1 MGVLI
6 ISDQSIVF
14 KLGRAAK
21 KSNSYAMSIFS
32 KSLFLVFL
40 LQFAGVITVV
50 CGAERWSPKITYGE
64 IVSKAQAGSPYFQG
78 LLGIYLRSGEAG
90 STVDVKLAKQWSE
103 SAHRK
108 GHPFG
113 SYNLAN
119 LAMLDGDF
127 ETATRMYQDAAL
139 LLQRQASEGDPV
151 AMYCMGEI
159 DFQVIPTNV
168 VRALGLFKRSAESGY
183 PQAQATIG
191 ALYLKGLPGLLEKD
205 TKTGISMLSKAV
217 IAKSLTARFNLG
229 MAYYN
234 GDGVPKDAVKASQW
248 LKLAARQNFSEAKY
262 SLGLLLIDGEGGI
275 RKNTNEGLSLLRQA
289 ADQNHQL
296 AREYLRKREGVEPSG
311 VKQGS
316 VATPPAFPN
325 SFKTD
330 EEVLDEARG
339 YYTGVGYPQDYARAY
354 ELFLPLAKGGN
365 PVAARFV
372 GLMVLTGKGTKR
384 DPSVA
389 KEWLSVSAQKGDKT
403 AKRLLDSYKSLF

>member
-1 MGVLI
+1 MGELI
-6 ISDQSIVF
+6 ISDQLIVF
-14 KLGRAAK
+14 KLGRASK

-32 KSLFLVFL
+32 KSLILVFL
-40 LQFAGVITVV
+40 LKIAGVTTVAWS
-50 CGAERWSPKITYGE
+50 AERWSPKITYGE

-78 LLGIYLRSGEAG
+78 ILGIYLRSGEAG
-90 STVDVKLAKQWSE
+90 SKVDVKLAKQWSE
-103 SAHRK
+103 SAYRK

-127 ETATRMYQDAAL
+127 EAATRLYQDAAL
-139 LLQRQASEGDPV
+139 LLQRQASDGDPV

-168 VRALGLFKRSAESGY
+168 VRALGLFRRSAESGY

-205 TKTGISMLSKAV
+205 TKQGISMLSKAV

-234 GDGVPKDAVKASQW
+234 GDGVPQDAVKASQW

-275 RKNTNEGLSLLRQA
+275 SKNTNEGLSLLRQA

-296 AREYLRKREGVEPSG
+296 AREYLRKREGVDPLAG
-311 VKQGS
+311 KQGAVVS
-316 VATPPAFPN
+316 SFDSSR

-339 YYTGVGYPQDYARAY
+339 YYTGVGVPRDYARAY

-372 GLMVLTGKGTKR
+372 GLMILTGKGTKR

-389 KEWLSVSAQKGDKT
+389 KEWLSVSAQKGDET

>member
-1 MGVLI
+1 M
-6 ISDQSIVF
+6 
-14 KLGRAAK
+14 AW
-21 KSNSYAMSIFS
+21 
-32 KSLFLVFL
+32 
-40 LQFAGVITVV
+40 
-50 CGAERWSPKITYGE
+50 GAERWSPGITYSQ

-90 STVDVKLAKQWSE
+90 SKVDLKLAKQWSE
-103 SAHRK
+103 SAYRN

-119 LAMLDGDF
+119 LAIQDGDF
-127 ETATRMYQDAAL
+127 EAATTMYKDAAL
-139 LLQRQASEGDPV
+139 LLARQASEGDPV

-159 DFQVIPTNV
+159 DFQVQETNV

-183 PQAQATIG
+183 PQAQATFG
-191 ALYLKGLPGLLEKD
+191 ALCLKGLPGLLEKD
-205 TKTGISMLSKAV
+205 TKQGISMLSKAV

-234 GDGVPKDAVKASQW
+234 GDGVPQDPVKASQW

-262 SLGLLLIDGEGGI
+262 SLGLLLIEGEGGI
-275 RKNTNEGLSLLRQA
+275 PKNTNEGLSLLRQA
-289 ADQNHQL
+289 SDQNHHL
-296 AREYLRKREGVEPSG
+296 AREYLKKREGVDPSL
-311 VKQGS
+311 VRQAS
-316 VATPPAFPN
+316 VTKPSEFPPA
-325 SFKTD
+325 FKTD

-339 YYTGVGYPQDYARAY
+339 YYTGVGFPQDYARAY
-354 ELFLPLAKGGN
+354 KLFLPLAKGGN
-365 PVAARFV
+365 PVAARYV
-372 GLMVLTGKGTKR
+372 GLLLLTGKGTKR